1 MRIEAYNAVSQIYSS
16 QKPTSLNKTTKS
28 MGRDQVQISSFGKD
42 IQTAKQAIANAPDV
56 RTEVTEPI
64 KAAMA
69 DGTYQVSDGDF
80 ASKLM
85 EKYEAKFSF

>member
-1 MRIEAYNAVSQIYSS
+1 MRIEAYNAVTQIYSS
-16 QKPTSLNKTTKS
+16 QKPTSVNKTTKS

-56 RTEVTEPI
+56 REDVTAPI
-64 KAAMA
+64 KSAMA
-69 DGTYQVSDGDF
+69 NGTYQVSDSDF